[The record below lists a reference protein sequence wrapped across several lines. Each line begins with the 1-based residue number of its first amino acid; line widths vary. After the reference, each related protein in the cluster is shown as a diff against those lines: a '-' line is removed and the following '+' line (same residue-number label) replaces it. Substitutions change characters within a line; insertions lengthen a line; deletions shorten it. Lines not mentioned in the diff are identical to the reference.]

1 MEMIKLNETPLRT
14 SRNFGINNIKLD
26 NIKVPQK
33 IKEFNGLDIV
43 CESKKD
49 IVIED
54 SSENSNIELK
64 YGMSEDFINQVK
76 NSSNKK
82 IRIEINSK
90 MSNKI
95 ELNFK
100 FDDSSSVLID
110 DIEIIAKEDVKADIV
125 IKYYERENT
134 KEAFHNGVIRT
145 ILNKNANINLNV
157 VNLLNERANNFISIE
172 NKLEDSSNL
181 NFVIVDFGGK
191 NSVTNYY
198 SDIYGKGANNV
209 LNSIYLGKDDQV
221 FDLNYIGELK
231 GEKSNI
237 AIDVQGALN
246 DNAKKHFKGTID
258 FKKGAIKA
266 SGDEN
271 EFCMLLSDKARSIA
285 LPMLLCSE
293 EDVEGNHASAAGKVD
308 SKQLFYIMSRGFSYK
323 EAMKLIVKA
332 RFNRI
337 IESIKDENLRTEILY
352 TIDARLD

>member
-1 MEMIKLNETPLRT
+1 MEMLKLNETPLRT
-14 SRNFGINNIKLD
+14 SRNFGINNIKLE
-26 NIKVPQK
+26 NVIVPK
-33 IKEFNGLDIV
+33 IIKEFNGLNVI

-49 IVIED
+49 IVDTE
-54 SSENSNIELK
+54 SLSNSNIDLK
-64 YGMSEDFINQVK
+64 YGMNDSFISQVQK
-76 NSSNKK
+76 DANKK
-82 IRIEINSK
+82 IKIEINSK

-100 FDDSSSVLID
+100 FDDENNILVD
-110 DIEIIAKEDVKADIV
+110 DIEIIANEGVNADII

-145 ILNKNANINLNV
+145 YLKENANINLSV
-157 VNLLNERANNFISIE
+157 VNLLNENANNFISIE
-172 NKLEDSSNL
+172 NKMEDNSNL
-181 NFVIVDFGGK
+181 NYVIVDFGGK
-191 NSVTNYY
+191 NSVTNYF
-198 SDIYGKGANNV
+198 SDIYGKMANNV

-237 AIDVQGALN
+237 QIDVQGALN

-258 FKKGAIKA
+258 FKRGAKKA

-271 EFCMLLSDKARSIA
+271 EFCILLSDKAKSIA

-308 SKQLFYIMSRGFSYK
+308 AKQLFYIMSRGFSYK

-332 RFNRI
+332 KFNKI

-352 TIDARLD
+352 TIDKRLD